1 MSQTL
6 TVESIEA
13 VRSQRELAEKH
24 KLLIWQMSEV
34 EMIVVMST
42 SSRYK
47 SSSDNNKVLPG
58 VGVR

>member
-13 VRSQRELAEKH
+13 VRSQRESAEKH
-24 KLLIWQMSEV
+24 KSLIWQMSEV
-34 EMIVVMST
+34 EMIVVMS
-42 SSRYK
+42 SYSRYK
-47 SSSDNNKVLPG
+47 SSSDNKVLPG